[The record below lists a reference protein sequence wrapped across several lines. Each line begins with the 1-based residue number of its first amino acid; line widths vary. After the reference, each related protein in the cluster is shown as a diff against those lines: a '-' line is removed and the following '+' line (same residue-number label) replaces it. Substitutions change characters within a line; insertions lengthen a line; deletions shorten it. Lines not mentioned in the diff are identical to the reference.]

1 VAFGNSHGAMN
12 DKDLFLGYIK
22 AYNAK
27 DVSGMLTF
35 FDEDC
40 VLETISAGKVTV
52 HTKGKAELEALARK
66 SADAFASR
74 EQKVI
79 SLTQRQE
86 RVVAE
91 IDYLAVLRVD
101 LTHDLKAGSELKLR
115 GISVCE
121 FSGGR
126 IVRLSD
132 YS

>member
-1 VAFGNSHGAMN
+1 MN
-12 DKDLFLGYIK
+12 DKDRFLEYIK
-22 AYNAK
+22 AYNGK
-27 DVSGMLTF
+27 DVSRMLTF

-40 VLETISAGKVTV
+40 VFENLSAGRVTV
-52 HTKGKAELEALARK
+52 RTRGRAELEALARK

-79 SLTQRQE
+79 SLTE
-86 RVVAE
+86 GAGRVVAE
-91 IDYLAVLRVD
+91 IDYHAVLQAD
-101 LTHDLKAGSELKLR
+101 LTPELRAGSELNLR

-121 FSGGR
+121 FSHGK

>member
-1 VAFGNSHGAMN
+1 MSA
-12 DKDLFLGYIK
+12 KDLFLGYIK

-27 DVSGMLTF
+27 DVSAMLNF
-35 FDEDC
+35 FDEAC
-40 VLETISAGKVTV
+40 VFENISGGKVTV
-52 HTKGKAELEALARK
+52 RAKGKADLEALARR

-79 SLTQRQE
+79 SLTEGQGRIA
-86 RVVAE
+86 AE
-91 IDYLAVLRVD
+91 VDYHAVLQAD
-101 LTHDLKAGSELKLR
+101 LSAELKAGSRLDGR

-121 FSGGR
+121 FSGGK